1 MEAVPPDCPG
11 VQSSNGRREFYS
23 PAAVIYTIVN
33 YFEKTMLLPGCLSR
47 RVEVD
52 ELCNPIISVRSVF
65 LFL

>member
-1 MEAVPPDCPG
+1 MDPVNG
-11 VQSSNGRREFYS
+11 HIGQNTVQGS
-23 PAAVIYTIVN
+23 IKMVN
-33 YFEKTMLLPGCLSR
+33 IHYQGMQLDGTQNNENCLSR